1 MRPSLK
7 LVYTITSIF
16 HFYYFS
22 RIASH
27 NNIARNIFRNYCPC
41 TYSYIISDCNR
52 TKNSSSSTYI
62 TIITDKYQWRL
73 QSWLF
78 FYLIRPAE
86 ELCNFFLL
94 RKNYLP
100 KCTRNELCATLFQN
114 TQVTRISYTCAED
127 T

>member
-78 FYLIRPAE
+78 LPNKTRGRIVQ
-86 ELCNFFLL
+86 FFLL

-100 KCTRNELCATLFQN
+100 KCTRNELCANLFRN